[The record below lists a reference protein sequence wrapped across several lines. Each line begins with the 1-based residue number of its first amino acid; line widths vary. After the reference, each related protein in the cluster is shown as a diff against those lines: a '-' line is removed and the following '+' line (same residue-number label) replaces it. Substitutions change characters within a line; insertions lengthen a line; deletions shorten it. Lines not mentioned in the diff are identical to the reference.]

1 MKLFTFC
8 NACGLLKYK
17 TDPKKR
23 QEDRQT
29 DNPEVT
35 AVEEEGDEEED
46 ETATEEPAVLMGV
59 AIDVTMVTRVGA
71 EPTEDDVYK
80 MKTRLLQIQP
90 ISISV
95 FRDFVK

>member
-1 MKLFTFC
+1 MKLFTIC

-17 TDPKKR
+17 T
-23 QEDRQT
+23 EDRQT
-29 DNPEVT
+29 DKPEVT

-59 AIDVTMVTRVGA
+59 AMDVTMVTRVGA

-80 MKTRLLQIQP
+80 MKTRLLQT

-95 FRDFVK
+95 FCDFVK